1 MSCFITMSANTASIP
16 DSIIV
21 AGGSATRMGGADK
34 AMLPLGLGGNALIA
48 DVIQS
53 CPGKVFIVGYPRE
66 IGTVTNELVT
76 WVADLNPGGG
86 PAAGIWSG
94 ITQVSS
100 EYVFISAADQTLSS
114 ETVGNLIAAATGND
128 GAWAIRSDGSGQPL
142 CACVRTELLRELLAS
157 TQGVNQSPLRLLS
170 NLEMVGVNVNP
181 NQVVD
186 FDTWQDVAKAVKGS
200 DAMDQI
206 TQMWM
211 ARIANLLNVDS
222 HDVLTSEL
230 LDLTRDVAHG
240 VERKSAPLT
249 TFLLGYAAG
258 KDSLTPDEVRKL
270 IDTVSHAVAEWQVVD

>member
-1 MSCFITMSANTASIP
+1 MSANTASIP

-270 IDTVSHAVAEWQVVD
+270 IETVSHAVAEWQVVD

>member
-1 MSCFITMSANTASIP
+1 MSANTASIP

-34 AMLPLGLGGNALIA
+34 AMLPLGLGGNALIT

-66 IGTVTNELVT
+66 IGTVANESVT
-76 WVADLNPGGG
+76 WVPDLNPGGG

-94 ITQVSS
+94 LTKVSS
-100 EYVFISAADQTLSS
+100 EYVFISAADQTLSQ
-114 ETVGNLIAAATGND
+114 ETVGKLVAAASGND

-142 CACVRTELLRELLAS
+142 CACVRTELLRDLLAK

-170 NLEMVGVNVNP
+170 ILKMVGVNVNP
-181 NQVVD
+181 DQVVD
-186 FDTWQDVAKAVKGS
+186 FDTWQDVAKAVKES
-200 DAMDQI
+200 ESMDQI

-211 ARIANLLNVDS
+211 ARVATLLDVDS
-222 HDVLTSEL
+222 HEVLTSEL
-230 LDLTRDVAHG
+230 LDLTREVAHG

-258 KDSLTPDEVRKL
+258 KDSLSPDEVRKL
-270 IDTVSHAVAEWQVVD
+270 IETISNAVAEWEVVD

>member
-1 MSCFITMSANTASIP
+1 MSANTASIP

-66 IGTVTNELVT
+66 IGTVANESVT
-76 WVADLNPGGG
+76 WVPDLNPGGG

-94 ITQVSS
+94 LTKVSS
-100 EYVFISAADQTLSS
+100 EYVFISAADQTLSQ
-114 ETVGNLIAAATGND
+114 ETVGKLVAAALGND

-142 CACVRTELLRELLAS
+142 CACVRTELLRDLLAK

-170 NLEMVGVNVNP
+170 NLKMVGVNVNP

-200 DAMDQI
+200 ESMDQI

-211 ARIANLLNVDS
+211 ARVATLLNVDS
-222 HDVLTSEL
+222 REVLTSEL
-230 LDLTRDVAHG
+230 LDLTREVAHG

-258 KDSLTPDEVRKL
+258 KDSLSPDEVRKL
-270 IDTVSHAVAEWQVVD
+270 IETISNAVAEWEVVD

>member
-1 MSCFITMSANTASIP
+1 MSANTASIP

-66 IGTVTNELVT
+66 IGTVANESVT
-76 WVADLNPGGG
+76 WVPDLNPGGG
-86 PAAGIWSG
+86 PAAGIWSA
-94 ITQVSS
+94 ITKVSS
-100 EYVFISAADQTLSS
+100 EYVFISAADQTLSQ
-114 ETVGNLIAAATGND
+114 ETVGKLVTAASGND

-142 CACVRTELLRELLAS
+142 CACVRTESLRELLAA

-170 NLEMVGVNVNP
+170 NLKMVGVNVNP

-200 DAMDQI
+200 ESMDQI

-211 ARIANLLNVDS
+211 ARVATLLNVDS
-222 HDVLTSEL
+222 HEVLTSEL
-230 LDLTRDVAHG
+230 LDLTREVAHG

-258 KDSLTPDEVRKL
+258 KDSLSPDEVRKL
-270 IDTVSHAVAEWQVVD
+270 IETISNAVAEWEVVD

>member
-1 MSCFITMSANTASIP
+1 MSTGNASIP

-21 AGGSATRMGGADK
+21 AGGSATRMGGVDK

-66 IGTVTNELVT
+66 IGTVANESVT
-76 WVADLNPGGG
+76 WVPDLNPGGG

-94 ITQVSS
+94 LTSVTS

-114 ETVGNLIAAATGND
+114 DTVSTLIAAALGRD
-128 GAWAIRSDGSGQPL
+128 GAWAIRSDGNGQPL
-142 CACVRTELLRELLAS
+142 CACVRTELLRDLLTS

-170 NLEMVGVNVNP
+170 SLQMVGVNVNP
-181 NQVVD
+181 DQVVD
-186 FDTWQDVAKAVKGS
+186 FDTWQDVAKAVNGS
-200 DAMDQI
+200 EAMDQI

-211 ARIANLLNVDS
+211 TRVATLLDVDP
-222 HDVLTSEL
+222 HEVLTSEL
-230 LDLTRDVAHG
+230 LDLTREVAHG

-258 KDSLTPDEVRKL
+258 KDSLKPEEVRKL
-270 IDTVSHAVAEWQVVD
+270 IETVSNAVAEWQIVD

>member
-1 MSCFITMSANTASIP
+1 MSANTASIP

-21 AGGSATRMGGADK
+21 AGGSASRMGGADK

-53 CPGKVFIVGYPRE
+53 CPGKVFIVGYPRK
-66 IGTVTNELVT
+66 IGTVTNESVT
-76 WVADLNPGGG
+76 WVPDLNPGGG

-94 ITQVSS
+94 LTKVSS
-100 EYVFISAADQTLSS
+100 EYVFISAADQTLSQ
-114 ETVGNLIAAATGND
+114 ETVGKLVVAASGND

-142 CACVRTELLRELLAS
+142 CACVCTELLRDLLAE
-157 TQGVNQSPLRLLS
+157 TQGVNQSLLRLLS
-170 NLEMVGVNVNP
+170 NLKMVGVNVNP

-200 DAMDQI
+200 EAMDQI

-211 ARIANLLNVDS
+211 SRVATLLDVDS
-222 HDVLTSEL
+222 HEVLTSEL
-230 LDLTRDVAHG
+230 LDLTREVAHG

-270 IDTVSHAVAEWQVVD
+270 IETVSRAVAEWQVVD

>member
-1 MSCFITMSANTASIP
+1 MSANTASIP

-66 IGTVTNELVT
+66 IGSVANESVT
-76 WVADLNPGGG
+76 WVPDLNPGGG

-94 ITQVSS
+94 LTKVSS
-100 EYVFISAADQTLSS
+100 EYVFISAADQTLSQ
-114 ETVGNLIAAATGND
+114 ETVCQLIEAASGKD

-142 CACVRTELLRELLAS
+142 CASVRTELLRELLAA

-170 NLEMVGVNVNP
+170 NLKMVGVNVNP

-200 DAMDQI
+200 ESMDQI

-211 ARIANLLNVDS
+211 ARVATLLHVDS
-222 HDVLTSEL
+222 HEVLTSEL
-230 LDLTRDVAHG
+230 LDLTREVAHG

-258 KDSLTPDEVRKL
+258 KDSLSPDEVRKL
-270 IDTVSHAVAEWQVVD
+270 IETISNAVAEWEVVD